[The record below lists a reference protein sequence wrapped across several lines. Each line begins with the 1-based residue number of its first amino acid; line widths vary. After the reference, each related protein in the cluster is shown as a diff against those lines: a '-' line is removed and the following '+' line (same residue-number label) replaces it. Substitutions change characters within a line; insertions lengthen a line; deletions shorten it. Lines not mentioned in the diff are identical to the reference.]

1 MKHLNFIIP
10 FFLLFFSGSLFAT
23 DPTQNP
29 PIIPPP
35 PPHLQSLVSVTKLSV
50 KTINYAIIDNLLAI
64 HFNKAIGSTLIT
76 ITNEAG
82 EIVYLGMTNTD
93 MSLDYFIPIDALEY
107 GTYTITIESESG
119 DTFEDYFA
127 L

>member
-10 FFLLFFSGSLFAT
+10 FFLLFFSGSLFAI
-23 DPTQNP
+23 DPTQDQP
-29 PIIPPP
+29 TIPPP
-35 PPHLQSLVSVTKLSV
+35 APRVQSLLSVSKLSV
-50 KTINYAIIDNLLAI
+50 KTIDYAIIDNSLAI

>member
-1 MKHLNFIIP
+1 M
-10 FFLLFFSGSLFAT
+10 FAI
-23 DPTQNP
+23 DPTQDQP
-29 PIIPPP
+29 TIPPP
-35 PPHLQSLVSVTKLSV
+35 APRVQSLVSVSKLSA
-50 KTINYAIIDNLLAI
+50 KTIDYVIIDNSLAI